1 MHPAKFQQFKQ
12 QCQLRQEVISACR
25 ELLLH
30 SAAQEI
36 KDYLDK
42 RVSSYYQEKFQFGY
56 FPDSFN
62 FSLLSDKIDLDT
74 LAQLELAKSTPF
86 SIQSH
91 FFSHNLI
98 FPCIDEFG
106 KVVGLGGRTILS
118 KEQQKEQKISKYNY
132 SYGKEFE
139 NRFIKNIF
147 LYGLEQAKKSIRLK
161 DYVIIVEG
169 QIDLIS
175 LHAAGFH
182 NVVALGG
189 STLSPYQLFLLKKY
203 TSNIILLLDPD
214 EAGKTAAQKIINK
227 YHDRAIFKNLTIPD
241 IYEDVDDYL
250 HTSPT
255 LQALDILL

>member
-1 MHPAKFQQFKQ
+1 MLPAAKEV
-12 QCQLRQEVISACR
+12 QE
-25 ELLLH
+25 
-30 SAAQEI
+30 
-36 KDYLDK
+36 YLNT
-42 RVSSYYQEKFQFGY
+42 RVSSNYQNKFQFGY

-62 FSLLSDKIDLDT
+62 FSLLSDRVDLEV

-91 FFSHNLI
+91 LFHHNLV
-98 FPCIDEFG
+98 FPCVDEFG

-118 KEQQKEQKISKYNY
+118 KAEQKEQKLSKYNY
-132 SYGKEFE
+132 SYGKEFD

-147 LYGLEQAKKSIRLK
+147 LYGLDQAKNAIRLK
-161 DYVIIVEG
+161 DCVVVVEG

-214 EAGKTAAQKIINK
+214 EAGKTAARKIINK
-227 YHDRAIFKNLTIPD
+227 YHDRATFKNLTIPD
-241 IYEDVDDYL
+241 IYEDVDNYL

-255 LQALDILL
+255 LEALDILF